1 MRATLRGFVSDS
13 KCHNLSRFKCVT
25 WVISF
30 VISRQT
36 LVIYLHF
43 NEKWSFLKIWILLHL
58 DIFHTKFFW
67 AKMWFFTKKIR
78 WGISCFDWK
87 DEFQKLSHPKW
98 RKLGFAIF
106 SFKNIFKNS
115 KQSQNQNKL
124 WFQQFGDNLVSI
136 NSPFAGD
143 YDAKMKFY
151 CQK

>member
-58 DIFHTKFFW
+58 DIFHTKIFW
-67 AKMWFFTKKIR
+67 AKNVIFYKKR
-78 WGISCFDWK
+78 SGG
-87 DEFQKLSHPKW
+87 
-98 RKLGFAIF
+98 GFRVLIEKM
-106 SFKNIFKNS
+106 SFKNYLIRSDENWVLPYFLSKTFSKIQNS
-115 KQSQNQNKL
+115 LKIRINYDFN
-124 WFQQFGDNLVSI
+124 NLATIWSL
-136 NSPFAGD
+136 
-143 YDAKMKFY
+143 
-151 CQK
+151 